1 MSKYLNSI
9 HSPEDLR
16 KLSVSE
22 LEILAGEIRTFLI
35 ESVSKTGGHLASN
48 LGVVELTIAMH
59 YVFNSPEDHFVWDVS
74 HQSYVHKILTGRKD
88 EFDTLRQYQGL
99 SGFTKRCESEHDKF
113 DTGHSSTSI
122 SAGLGIALAR
132 DLNREFYDVLSVI
145 GDGALTGGMA
155 FEALNHLGH
164 TQSNMKV
171 ILNDNAMSISKNVGG
186 LSRALGSIRTNVL
199 YNKIKKKTK
208 FSLGKIPGV
217 GKCFVKLISQIKGS
231 FKYFLVHEGHF
242 FEDLGLTY
250 IGPVDGHNL
259 EHLIEYLEMCKA
271 KKGPVILH
279 VITEKGH
286 GYDNA
291 VHDPD
296 QYHGVGA
303 FDPSRP
309 LEKKIKTDYSSVVGN
324 TLLKLARENEKIVAI
339 SAAMIDG
346 TGLTAFA
353 DALPERTFD
362 VGICE
367 QHAVTMAAGMAAKGH
382 KPFVA
387 IYSTF
392 LQRGYD
398 QIVHDVCIQKLP
410 VVFCIDRAGLVGNDG
425 ETHHGV
431 LDISYLS
438 SIPNMTIL
446 SPKDGVELEYMLQ
459 YASEY
464 TDGPLAIRYPRGK
477 ALQLG
482 FEPSLKPQLLLEGHK
497 ILILTTGKMVEVAL
511 EAARAFESGTVSV
524 GHVPLIKPFDY
535 ETVQEWVDGVT
546 HIITLEDH
554 LLVGGFGDMCLRS
567 LKLDGKALTQMGY
580 DDAFICQGNVEELMS
595 AEGIDAVGV
604 IKRIKE
610 VLNG

>member
-1 MSKYLNSI
+1 MSNYLNSI
-9 HSPEDLR
+9 HGPEDLR
-16 KLSVSE
+16 KLSIPE
-22 LEILAGEIRTFLI
+22 LEQLASEIRAFLI
-35 ESVSKTGGHLASN
+35 DSVSKTGGHLASN

-74 HQSYVHKILTGRKD
+74 HQSYVHKILTGRK
-88 EFDTLRQYQGL
+88 EAFDTLRQYQGL

-113 DTGHSSTSI
+113 DTGHSSTSV

-132 DLNREFYDVLSVI
+132 DLNRQFYDVLSVI

-186 LSRALGSIRTNVL
+186 LSKALGSIRTNVF

-208 FSLGKIPGV
+208 FSLGKIPFIGS
-217 GKCFVKLISQIKGS
+217 CFVKLISQVKGS

-250 IGPVDGHNL
+250 IGPVDGHNI

-309 LEKKIKTDYSSVVGN
+309 LEKKIKTDYSAVFGN
-324 TLLKLARENEKIVAI
+324 TLLEIGRENEKVVAI

-353 DALPERTFD
+353 DELPERTFD

-446 SPKDGVELEYMLQ
+446 SPKDGDELKFMLS
-459 YASEY
+459 YAATY
-464 TDGPLAIRYPRGK
+464 TEGPLAIRYPRGK

-482 FEPSLKPQLLLEGHK
+482 MEPSLSPQCLVNGEK
-497 ILILTTGKMVEVAL
+497 VLILTTGKMVEVAL
-511 EAARAFESGTVSV
+511 EAAKAFDEGVVSV
-524 GHVPLIKPFDY
+524 VHVPTIKPFDAD
-535 ETVQEWVDGVT
+535 TVQKWVEGVE
-546 HIITLEDH
+546 HVITLEDH
-554 LLVGGFGDMCLRS
+554 LLIGGFGDVCLRS
-567 LKLDGKALTQMGY
+567 LKLKGKQLTQMGY
-580 DDAFICQGNVEELMS
+580 DDQFICQGNVEELMH
-595 AEGIDAVGV
+595 EVGIDSEGV
-604 IKRIKE
+604 IKQIKE